1 MIKYGELR
9 LTSLITYFAIVIKT
23 HHYQD
28 TNTWEDRCH
37 KLHTTDLIHDFS
49 GQQMLRTSVKAELY
63 IGLQNL
69 PACDFSRLFSISS
82 PILLNKPLEYLKD
95 WFVTVRSA
103 RILYNDTSLL
113 TDHFTTDSSLRRW
126 VGLPDLMDL
135 DSENE
140 FSDQE

>member
-1 MIKYGELR
+1 
-9 LTSLITYFAIVIKT
+9 V
-23 HHYQD
+23 
-28 TNTWEDRCH
+28 
-37 KLHTTDLIHDFS
+37 LH
-49 GQQMLRTSVKAELY
+49 TSVKAELS
-63 IGLQNL
+63 IGLHNL
-69 PACDFSRLFSISS
+69 PACDFSRLFSIS
-82 PILLNKPLEYLKD
+82 PHILLNKPLEYLKD